1 MQRRK
6 FISSVYLGFTVF
18 LIGIWGDASSQPQKR
33 TNIIFILADD
43 LGWADVG
50 CYGNTYN
57 ETPNIDKLASQ
68 GIKFT
73 QAYAAAPVC
82 SPYRAALLTG
92 QYPARVGIID
102 YMRWESDPLSKNHV
116 TISEMLQK
124 SGYKTG
130 LIGKWHLTGYKDK
143 GAKDEVYPTE
153 HGFDEAILWE
163 KDKKDQNFDA
173 WYDDK
178 NEYITD
184 RLGEEA
190 VQFIE
195 RSKNQPFFLYLSH
208 YAVHTWLGG
217 KGHLINK
224 YRFKN
229 AEGRYKRGG
238 YYEDKIKIWK
248 EQYVTPSLGA
258 VLESLDQTVGMVMN
272 KLDELGLSEN
282 TIVVFTSD
290 NGGEE
295 FVTSNAPLRA
305 GKSTLYEGGLRV
317 PLVIRWPGKISANT
331 VSDFAT
337 CNFDFYPTLLEAA
350 EITPDPGQKLDG
362 KSILPVLKDP
372 EFKTDRKTFY
382 WHYPLEKKHFLG
394 GRSSGAIRHG
404 DWKLI
409 EYFDTGEIELY
420 NLADDIGEKQNLADQ
435 NTAKKDEMYKLLVEW
450 RKKNNFVIDPKC
462 ANYDPNDKSG
472 G

>member
-1 MQRRK
+1 MQRNK
-6 FISSVYLGFTVF
+6 SVSMVLGLLVLLFFSLGCSS
-18 LIGIWGDASSQPQKR
+18 DQPPKKP
-33 TNIIFILADD
+33 NIVFILADD

-50 CYGNTYN
+50 CYGNNYN
-57 ETPNIDKLASQ
+57 ETPNIDELARQ
-68 GIKFT
+68 GMKFT

-116 TISEMLQK
+116 TLAEMLQK

-163 KDKKDQNFDA
+163 KDKGDQNFHA
-173 WYDDK
+173 WYNDK

-184 RLGEEA
+184 HLGREA

-229 AEGRYKRGG
+229 ADGRYKRGG
-238 YYEDKIKIWK
+238 YEDKIKIWK

-295 FVTSNAPLRA
+295 FVTSNEPLRE

-317 PLVIRWPGKISANT
+317 PFVIRWPGKIPENT

-362 KSILPVLKDP
+362 KSILSVLKDP

-420 NLADDIGEKQNLADQ
+420 NLANDISEKQNLTDQ
-435 NTAKKDEMYKLLVEW
+435 NTTQKDELYKLLEKW
-450 RKKNNFVIDPKC
+450 RKKNNFVIDPNC

>member
-1 MQRRK
+1 M
-6 FISSVYLGFTVF
+6 
-18 LIGIWGDASSQPQKR
+18 
-33 TNIIFILADD
+33 
-43 LGWADVG
+43 
-50 CYGNTYN
+50 
-57 ETPNIDKLASQ
+57 
-68 GIKFT
+68 KFT

-102 YMRWESDPLSKNHV
+102 YMRWESDPLSKDHI
-116 TISEMLQK
+116 TLAEMLQK

-143 GAKDEVYPTE
+143 GAKDEVFPEE

-163 KDKKDQNFDA
+163 KDKNEKNFQA

-184 RLGEEA
+184 RLGKEA
-190 VQFIE
+190 VQFIN
-195 RSKNQPFFLYLSH
+195 RWQDQPFFLYLSH

-229 AEGRYKRGG
+229 ADGRYQRSG
-238 YYEDKIKIWK
+238 YEDKVKIWK

-258 VLESLDQTVGMVMN
+258 VLESLDQTVGMVMD

-295 FVTSNAPLRA
+295 FVTSNVPLRA

-317 PLVIRWPGKISANT
+317 PLVVRWPDNIPANT
-331 VSDFAT
+331 LNKFPT
-337 CNFDFYPTLLEAA
+337 CNFDFYPTLAEAVG
-350 EITPDPGQKLDG
+350 ITPNPAQHMDG
-362 KSILPVLKDP
+362 RSILSVLKDP
-372 EFKTDRKTFY
+372 ENEMTPETYY

-404 DWKLI
+404 DWKL
-409 EYFDTGEIELY
+409 
-420 NLADDIGEKQNLADQ
+420 
-435 NTAKKDEMYKLLVEW
+435 
-450 RKKNNFVIDPKC
+450 
-462 ANYDPNDKSG
+462 KSTIL
-472 G
+472 